1 MPQSDSSHEF
11 VPEKL
16 ANMSLRWLT
25 VEERLCLYNIL
36 DGWRDIMRDG
46 LNYFDTNEGLAV
58 PDRLQQ
64 IEEGKIVISAIN
76 KVLGRE

>member
-1 MPQSDSSHEF
+1 MTEDSHEF

-25 VEERLCLYNIL
+25 VEERLCLYNVL
-36 DGWRDIMRDG
+36 DGWRDVVRDG

-76 KVLGRE
+76 KLLGRE

>member
-1 MPQSDSSHEF
+1 MESHEF

-25 VEERLCLYNIL
+25 VEERLCLYNVL
-36 DGWRDIMRDG
+36 DGYREIVRDG
-46 LNYFDTNEGLAV
+46 LNFFDTNEGLAI